1 MRRFLVLSVGV
12 IVAACSGG
20 SPTRPSARVTHTP
33 AAGDS
38 TAGALHNPNS
48 PPALE
53 LRTTP
58 RQVNGVVAGPLP
70 LDVKINLC
78 KTSDPD
84 EGDSLKFNVNWGDGV
99 QTGQHHPGAG
109 TDVGDGGPPTGCG
122 GPGCCRHRHRFDSA
136 GAFTVTAE
144 VSDKH
149 LEDQSGDVSALA
161 ISTATFV
168 VKAGSA
174 PEATPTPVPTCAA
187 SGGPCTA
194 FVTSTLYTG
203 NLGGVSGADA
213 ICQTHADNAG
223 LQGTFKAWISDNLGS
238 SPSTTFTQNP
248 GPYVFVGGRVVANN
262 WADLTDGTIGE
273 RFNGN
278 ELGVGVSTHLWS
290 NTNTD
295 GTSFG
300 GVNCSN
306 WTSASASVFGWHGSS
321 CSGCKNSKWTLAN
334 SPSTGNVVG
343 PLKCDNSSSTGIGRV
358 ACFEQ

>member
-1 MRRFLVLSVGV
+1 MLVAHLGFFVVTPCFGFAIRRSEHGAGRTPSCLARCGCTTWFDRSSLGHLPHNFTGPPGRRWTMRRFLVLSVGV

-58 RQVNGVVAGPLP
+58 RQVNGVGRRPPPSRREDQPVQDQRPLTRATHSNSTSTGEMGFRQVSITPAQAPTLGMAG
-70 LDVKINLC
+70 
-78 KTSDPD
+78 
-84 EGDSLKFNVNWGDGV
+84 
-99 QTGQHHPGAG
+99 HPRAG
-109 TDVGDGGPPTGCG
+109 G

-187 SGGPCTA
+187 SGR
-194 FVTSTLYTG
+194 TLY
-203 NLGGVSGADA
+203 
-213 ICQTHADNAG
+213 G
-223 LQGTFKAWISDNLGS
+223 LRDQHSIHG
-238 SPSTTFTQNP
+238 
-248 GPYVFVGGRVVANN
+248 
-262 WADLTDGTIGE
+262 
-273 RFNGN
+273 
-278 ELGVGVSTHLWS
+278 ELGR
-290 NTNTD
+290 
-295 GTSFG
+295 
-300 GVNCSN
+300 
-306 WTSASASVFGWHGSS
+306 SVRG
-321 CSGCKNSKWTLAN
+321 
-334 SPSTGNVVG
+334 
-343 PLKCDNSSSTGIGRV
+343 
-358 ACFEQ
+358 